1 MSAAVLNTRG
11 SVARYAKRLSI
22 LKARKPKQWAQAP
35 KSPQVGVQAA
45 PAGGAAIQGLTESLT
60 DLSPTEW
67 QAILARLRRA
77 RLLSREDPLPVPYI
91 QRTEWNVRRWDDRA
105 IISQSSVS
113 RVWRHFGI
121 QPHRVRGYMASD
133 DPEFEEKAADI
144 IGLYLKPPVKAA
156 VFCVDSEERDS
167 STRPT

>member
-22 LKARKPKQWAQAP
+22 LKARKPKRWAQAP

-91 QRTEWNVRRWDDRA
+91 QRTEWNVRDSDGT
-105 IISQSSVS
+105 IVLSLVS
-113 RVWRHFGI
+113 R
-121 QPHRVRGYMASD
+121 A
-133 DPEFEEKAADI
+133 
-144 IGLYLKPPVKAA
+144 
-156 VFCVDSEERDS
+156 
-167 STRPT
+167 